1 MDCEEG
7 LGNIAQ
13 KQKISFLENNL
24 EQLTKVHK
32 QAKELQTL
40 HNLRKLFVLDLTTRV
55 KKSAEMDC
63 EEGLGNIAQKQK
75 ISFLENNLEQLT
87 KVHKQAKELQTLHNL
102 RKLFVLDLTTRVKKS
117 AEMDCEE
124 GLGNIAQ
131 KQKISF
137 LENNLEQLTKVHKQA
152 KELQT
157 LHNLRKLF
165 VLDLTTRVKK
175 SAEMDCEE
183 GLGNIAQKQKISFL
197 ENNLEQL
204 TKVHKQGPSCNM
216 ARVSYLP
223 HNQPSLGSTG
233 WVLGPVANF
242 LICVLLINK
251 I

>member
-1 MDCEEG
+1 MDLSFCGMMGRFEETRP
-7 LGNIAQ
+7 N
-13 KQKISFLENNL
+13 S
-24 EQLTKVHK
+24 
-32 QAKELQTL
+32 
-40 HNLRKLFVLDLTTRV
+40 RSLF
-55 KKSAEMDC
+55 E
-63 EEGLGNIAQKQK
+63 
-75 ISFLENNLEQLT
+75 
-87 KVHKQAKELQTLHNL
+87 
-102 RKLFVLDLTTRVKKS
+102 
-117 AEMDCEE
+117 
-124 GLGNIAQ
+124 
-131 KQKISF
+131 
-137 LENNLEQLTKVHKQA
+137 A

-223 HNQPSLGSTG
+223 HNRPSLGSTG